1 MIHSICYF
9 FVSLEYLL
17 IKWDVFNWVT
27 ILMISFSS
35 QFQSES
41 LSLLLIVHMNWF
53 LFKLIGCEGLDE
65 LFHCSH
71 FVTLRIR
78 IPMIHRRT
86 NKFIYIHPMIFIYP
100 IFLYFVKLLWSM
112 SKINFESHQISIFE
126 LFTWVFWFF
135 PSSSIKRISDDF
147 SSLKKILN
155 LIFIRLRNG
164 KIMKMVMVLWH

>member
-100 IFLYFVKLLWSM
+100 IFFY
-112 SKINFESHQISIFE
+112 I
-126 LFTWVFWFF
+126 
-135 PSSSIKRISDDF
+135 SSSCCDQCQKSISSHIKFPYLNFSLEYFDF
-147 SSLKKILN
+147 
-155 LIFIRLRNG
+155 F
-164 KIMKMVMVLWH
+164 HHHQ